1 MKTSYPLSKCHP
13 SWASKLRVIFLQG
26 AMKVC
31 LWTRH
36 IQENYLKLLRMSRS
50 YLLTRTR
57 DELQVS
63 YVDPR
68 NLSCSEGSYE
78 RAPSSSGIFAALFL
92 GGEEWWPKAE
102 AFLVSEKMTGTSLC
116 GLSLRWFFWT
126 WNKSKISLVP
136 GTGTWEGTS
145 WCAPTS
151 SYTFM
156 FPRGSSP
163 LPPTSPPLT

>member
-63 YVDPR
+63 YVDLTVFLAASYPEPQWDSETGIMR
-68 NLSCSEGSYE
+68 LSFWYDFVM
-78 RAPSSSGIFAALFL
+78 RTVSSILATQQKPILKVLLLKLPIWGLDAEKKYFYYIPWCLFL
-92 GGEEWWPKAE
+92 LSHCLLQYSVSFSLSP
-102 AFLVSEKMTGTSLC
+102 FL
-116 GLSLRWFFWT
+116 LSPSF
-126 WNKSKISLVP
+126 V
-136 GTGTWEGTS
+136 
-145 WCAPTS
+145 
-151 SYTFM
+151 
-156 FPRGSSP
+156 
-163 LPPTSPPLT
+163 